1 SVVDKLPSIGSNAKL
16 YTYLV
21 VREDTQEL
29 YGFIDRRHKAMFEK
43 LITVSGIGPS
53 GELAVLSVLD
63 TDEVVRGIL
72 SEDIIALTKAPGIGK
87 KTAQR
92 IILELKDKMDTFI
105 LTSDIDDASPIVPE
119 RKDRLDEVSDALIA
133 LGYTQNE
140 IKSALASIKDI
151 DGDTSTLIKA
161 ALKNLDL

>member
-1 SVVDKLPSIGSNAKL
+1 
-16 YTYLV
+16 
-21 VREDTQEL
+21 
-29 YGFIDRRHKAMFEK
+29 
-43 LITVSGIGPS
+43 
-53 GELAVLSVLD
+53 
-63 TDEVVRGIL
+63 
-72 SEDIIALTKAPGIGK
+72 
-87 KTAQR
+87 
-92 IILELKDKMDTFI
+92 MDTFI